1 MIRLAIIILFSLFL
15 SQESISFNYE
25 SKYGNGTNV
34 NDGSNGE
41 ESPYSY
47 FENLLDVNFSY
58 KNLFIYT
65 QLEYSNS
72 PIYGVDRIEIENL
85 ANTYNVEYSH
95 LDLVVKYG
103 HIQSLYGYGLSVN
116 MFQDQ
121 TTDFDNRV
129 KGVEIKYSPYD
140 MFDIFYI
147 SGKGNY
153 GIKSSADKRINNL
166 LFDHELDLL
175 GTQFYTDF
183 GDISFIYSDK
193 KTYYLADIYD
203 NLKISD
209 TRIANDLEEY
219 WLTNI
224 GDTWNN
230 LIESDSEVNLRSFN
244 IGYGNSLGN
253 FDLYLEY
260 DINSYNKILRD
271 KDINGASKFLSIAT
285 EMLGVDFLYEFKD
298 YDMVYYMPIT
308 SSPPLVFNESSSV
321 LISRNQHS
329 IDFSDEIGHQ
339 FESRFNLT
347 SDISFLMNLSIGRKH
362 SGIKNELDIFDENG
376 GINFDEN
383 GNIIYGIYTE
393 PTFKDLYNM
402 NFLDKDLVAHK
413 PFRDFYIEG
422 SGWNKNNN
430 IYFKL
435 GYQSHYS
442 YDNVSG
448 KNYQSNSIPTQ
459 FVYAFKNNNSFTCY
473 YETQQTKNLSYGF
486 SNEYTFF
493 TDEYEYMSLSYH
505 FNKFGSLSY
514 FIDSEYKE
522 SIDKSQY
529 WTGWEMSFELSSSM
543 QFSIFQGSQ
552 KGGLVCA
559 NGICAVQPSF
569 EDGTKMTFRVL
580 F

>member
-1 MIRLAIIILFSLFL
+1 M
-15 SQESISFNYE
+15 SFNYE
-25 SKYGNGTNV
+25 SKYGNGTNI
-34 NDGSNGE
+34 NDNTGQENA
-41 ESPYSY
+41 YSY
-47 FENLLDVNFSY
+47 FENLLDINFSH
-58 KNLFIYT
+58 KNLFLYT

-72 PIYGVDRIEIENL
+72 PIYGVDRIEIQNL
-85 ANTYNVEYSH
+85 ANTYNVEYSSSDFV
-95 LDLVVKYG
+95 LKYG
-103 HIQSLYGYGLSVN
+103 HIQSLYGYGLSLN

-121 TTDFDNRV
+121 ITDFDNRV
-129 KGVEIKYSPYD
+129 KGLEVRYSPHD
-140 MFDIFYI
+140 MFDIFFI

-166 LFDHELDLL
+166 LFDHEIDLI

-193 KTYYLADIYD
+193 KTYYLAGIYD
-203 NLKISD
+203 NLKNSD
-209 TRIANDLEEY
+209 TRIADDLEEY

-230 LIESDSEVNLRSFN
+230 LIQSDSEVNLRSFN
-244 IGYGNSLGN
+244 IGYGKSLGN

-260 DINSYNKILRD
+260 DINSYNKILRNENND
-271 KDINGASKFLSIAT
+271 GTSKFLSIAT
-285 EMLGVDFLYEFKD
+285 DMLGVDFLYEFKD

-347 SDISFLMNLSIGRKH
+347 FPFLPTEISFLMNLSLGRKH
-362 SGIKNELDIFDENG
+362 VGIRNENDISF
-376 GINFDEN
+376 EN
-383 GNIIYGIYTE
+383 GNIIYGVYTE
-393 PTFKDLYNM
+393 PTFKDFYNM
-402 NFLDKDLVAHK
+402 DFLDKDLVAHK

-422 SGWNKNNN
+422 SGWNKDNN

-448 KNYQSNSIPTQ
+448 KNYQSNSIPSQ

-473 YETQQTKNLSYGF
+473 YEKQQTKNLSYGF

-493 TDEYEYMSLSYH
+493 TNEYEYMSLSYH
-505 FNKFGSLSY
+505 INKFGSLSY
-514 FIDSEYKE
+514 FSDFEYKE